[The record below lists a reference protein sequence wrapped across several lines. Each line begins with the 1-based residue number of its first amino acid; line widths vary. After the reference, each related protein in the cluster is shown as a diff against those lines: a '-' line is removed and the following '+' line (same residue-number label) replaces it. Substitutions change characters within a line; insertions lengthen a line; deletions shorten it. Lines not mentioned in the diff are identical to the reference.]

1 MSQPANPI
9 AFHKTS
15 VAATFGAASETYEA
29 SADVQRNVAKQLT
42 TRILK
47 LPLPRAPRIL
57 EIGCGTG
64 FLTRNL
70 IKGIPHAKWTI
81 TDISSQMLAQC
92 RAGMGSAHDISFRVM
107 DGEKPKF
114 QPDECFDLICSSL
127 AFQWFENFSGAL
139 KSLAASLAP
148 GGHIA
153 FATLAEDSFREWR
166 RAHAKVGAKPSIL
179 RCLPL
184 ATIRQ
189 AFPPSGVV
197 HVKEEH
203 ISQPYSN
210 GYAFL
215 KKLRQIGAD
224 MPAKGRYPSPPGTL
238 RRVLRSFDSD
248 PEGCMTYHIVYGVFT
263 QN

>member
-1 MSQPANPI
+1 MNPI

-15 VAATFGAASETYEA
+15 VAATFGAASDTYEA

-42 TRILK
+42 KRILK
-47 LPLPRAPRIL
+47 LSLPRAPRIL

-70 IKGIPHAKWTI
+70 RTAIPHAQWTI
-81 TDISSQMLAQC
+81 TDISPQMLAQC
-92 RAGMGSAHDISFRVM
+92 RAGMNSARGISFRVM
-107 DGEKPKF
+107 DGEKPEF
-114 QPDECFDLICSSL
+114 QPNECFDLICSSL
-127 AFQWFENFSGAL
+127 AFQWFENFSDAL
-139 KSLAASLAP
+139 TRLAASLAP

-166 RAHAKVGAKPSIL
+166 RAYARVGAKPSVL
-179 RCLPL
+179 KCFPL
-184 ATIRQ
+184 TTIRR
-189 AFPPSGVV
+189 AFPSGGVA
-197 HVKEEH
+197 HVEEEH
-203 ISQPYSN
+203 ISHPYAN

-224 MPAKGRYPSPPGTL
+224 MPERGHYPNPPGTL

-248 PEGCMTYHIVYGVFT
+248 PKRRITYHVAYGVFT